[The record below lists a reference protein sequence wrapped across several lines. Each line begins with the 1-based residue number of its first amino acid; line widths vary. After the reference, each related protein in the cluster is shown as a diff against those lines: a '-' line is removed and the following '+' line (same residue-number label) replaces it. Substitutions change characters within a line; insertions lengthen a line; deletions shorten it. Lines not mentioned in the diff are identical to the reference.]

1 MSQAAT
7 AWPLAALA
15 ILSTASAWAQ
25 SSAPSSAPANP
36 GWRRLGQ
43 PSIDLHL
50 AGPAT
55 GPVAR
60 VWYSADGGTLYAR
73 TLSGQTFQTADFENW
88 APVAAAAPDEN
99 PAASAEHTPELQARV
114 ATAAGDSRRIW
125 SLGQNLSISEDGGHT
140 WTNISGIGGE
150 SVIGKGQRAVAVNPS
165 DSQAIAVANDDGV
178 WQTHDGGQSW
188 AGLNDLLPNLPVRSI
203 VSTKRGSIQ
212 VALTDGR
219 VLQLSGTRSP
229 WVVSST
235 AGLAVS
241 EAADQ
246 QQFSRAL
253 GAEITTVAR
262 SGDYLYAGSSDGNVW
277 VSRDRGATWSSV
289 AQAVGRG
296 PVERF
301 YVDPEAPRAAI
312 AVLAGPGAHI
322 ARTVNAGAVW
332 DDISGNL
339 ADVAVNAAAA
349 DRTTGTAYV
358 ATDKGIFTARVD
370 LNTFAPSSAWTAISG
385 SLPNAPALDV
395 TLDAASGQIFAA
407 VQGYGLYAAPV
418 HAGGLRLA
426 NAADFSDR
434 AAAPGSVITV
444 TGAHVVSAGDGSLQY
459 PLLASGES
467 EAQLQVPFETNPA
480 SVGLGI
486 QTSTNTATLPLTIRA
501 VSPAIFVD
509 RQGSPFLVD
518 GESGLALDP
527 STPAHPGTRIEMMA
541 TGLGRVQPDWPT
553 GVPAPADNPPAVI
566 TPVRAFFGSTPVTV
580 TKATLAPGYVGY
592 YLVEI
597 ELPSVLDAGPA
608 DLYLRAGGDDS
619 NHVRILVSDQ

>member
-15 ILSTASAWAQ
+15 ILGVASAWGQSSAQ
-25 SSAPSSAPANP
+25 SSAPQNP
-36 GWRRLGQ
+36 GWHRLGQ
-43 PSIDLHL
+43 PSINLHL

-60 VWYSADGGTLYAR
+60 VWYSADGGTLFAR
-73 TLSGQTFQTADFENW
+73 ALSGQTFQTADLENW
-88 APVAAAAPDEN
+88 TPVSATAPDEN
-99 PAASAEHTPELQARV
+99 PAASAERTPEREARV
-114 ATAAGDSRRIW
+114 ATAAGDSRHVW
-125 SLGQNLSISEDGGHT
+125 SLGHDLSVSDDGGHT
-140 WTNISGIGGE
+140 WTNISGSAGE
-150 SVIGKGQRAVAVNPS
+150 SVIGEGQRAVAINPS

-188 AGLNDLLPNLPVRSI
+188 AGLNDSLPNLPVRSI
-203 VSTKRGSIQ
+203 VSVRRGSIQ
-212 VALTDGR
+212 IALTDGR

-235 AGLAVS
+235 ASPAAS
-241 EAADQ
+241 EAAEA

-253 GAEITTVAR
+253 GAEITAIAR
-262 SGDYLYAGSSDGNVW
+262 SGDYLYAGSSDGIVW
-277 VSRDRGATWSSV
+277 VSHDRGTTWSSV

-301 YVDPEAPRAAI
+301 YVDPDAPRAAI
-312 AVLAGPGAHI
+312 AVIAGSGAHI

-332 DDISGNL
+332 DDISGTL
-339 ADVAVNAAAA
+339 ADVTVHAAAA
-349 DRTTGTAYV
+349 DRATGTAYV

-385 SLPNAPALDV
+385 SLPNADVVDV

-407 VQGYGLYAAPV
+407 VEGYGLYAAPV
-418 HAGGLRLA
+418 RAGGLRLA

-444 TGAHVVSAGDGSLQY
+444 TGAHVVSAGDGSFQY
-459 PLLASGES
+459 PLLASGDS
-467 EAQLQVPFETNPA
+467 EAQLQVPFETSPA

-501 VSPAIFVD
+501 VSPAIFID
-509 RQGSPFLVD
+509 REGTPFFVD

-527 STPAHPGTRIEMMA
+527 SAPTHPGTRIEMMA

-566 TPVRAFFGSTPVTV
+566 APVRAFLGSTPVTV

-597 ELPSVLDAGPA
+597 ELPSVLDAGA
-608 DLYLRAGGDDS
+608 AELYLRAGGDDS
-619 NHVRILVSDQ
+619 NHVRLLVSDQ